1 MRTILLSLS
10 IAAIAM
16 NTSAQT
22 VGTFEDLSLPKADT
36 FYVNYSAPGTDVGFN
51 EKFVHY
57 PTMYDTGFG
66 YSFLSY
72 GFIYSNET
80 DSVTPGYTNPNSAIT
95 AKGYAGS
102 NNYIVTYGSHN
113 NLHIVDTT
121 HADSVLGF
129 YITNNTYAYRSML
142 NGDGFSKKF
151 GGVTGNDTDFF
162 QLKIKGYHN
171 GIEKADSVLF
181 YLADFHYT
189 SPTNHYIVNNWQWVN
204 LSSLGK
210 VDSLTFSLSS
220 SDTAGGFGMNTPA
233 YFCIDNFTVND
244 KRLSVSNTPVAA
256 VAKVY
261 PIPAVNNLYVELEDR
276 TVKQL
281 RVLDMQGKL
290 MAEYQVNNAVTSIST
305 GSLSAGMYILQFVG
319 GVQNTSIR
327 FTKQ

>member
-1 MRTILLSLS
+1 MRSMLLSLS
-10 IAAIAM
+10 ITAIALQ
-16 NTSAQT
+16 TSAQT
-22 VGTFEDLSLPKADT
+22 VGTFEDLTLPNTDT

-72 GFIYSNET
+72 GFVYSDKT

-102 NNYIVTYGSHN
+102 NNYVVAYGSKIG
-113 NLHIVDTT
+113 LRLADTT
-121 HADSVLGF
+121 QADSVLGF

-151 GGVTGNDTDFF
+151 GGPSGNDTDFF
-162 QLKIKGYHN
+162 QLKVFGYQD
-171 GIEKADSVLF
+171 GMKKSDSVLF

-189 SPTNHYIVNNWQWVN
+189 SPANHYIVKNWQWVD
-204 LSSLGK
+204 LSALGK
-210 VDSLTFSLSS
+210 VDSLAFLLSS

-233 YFCIDNFTVND
+233 YFCIDNFTVNNE
-244 KRLSVSNTPVAA
+244 RLAVANISTA
-256 VAKVY
+256 PVAKVY
-261 PIPAVNNLYVELEDR
+261 PVPAVNDLYVALNDR
-276 TVKQL
+276 TIKSL
-281 RVLDMQGKL
+281 RVLDMQGRL
-290 MAEYQVNNAVTSIST
+290 IAEYKADNAVTTIDT
-305 GSLSAGMYILQFVG
+305 RDLAAGMYILQFIG
-319 GVQNTSIR
+319 GAQSASMR